1 MSILILKKKKKR
13 KKRRKK
19 KKKETSTMKAFL
31 KSGSVFHVP
40 HSNVERNERQK
51 PVIREKAK
59 IAFLHP

>member
-1 MSILILKKKKKR
+1 MPILILKKKKR